1 MKKEGGSSAVAAAA
15 SAFSAATVVT
25 GSSGGGGGGGLAA
38 PQGAPA
44 RRSSAPSDPGLNLT
58 VPGTGWI
65 ESAGWRK
72 KFLHVHIFPTLFC
85 PLTYRQSCPRQP

>member
-25 GSSGGGGGGGLAA
+25 GSSGGGGGGGGGLAA

-44 RRSSAPSDPGLNLT
+44 RRSSAPSEPGLNLT
-58 VPGTGWI
+58 VPGTGLTKC
-65 ESAGWRK
+65 AGWWVK
-72 KFLHVHIFPTLFC
+72 NSCMFKFLLPTDLQ
-85 PLTYRQSCPRQP
+85 TAVT